1 MLNQVTIMG
10 RLAVEP
16 VLEQISSG
24 IPLCKFR
31 VASERDFPDRDGNR
45 QTDFLS
51 CVAWRNTAT
60 FLAKNFAKGS
70 MLIVQG
76 HLREEVWKDAE
87 GKGRSR
93 MVIEA
98 DNIYF
103 GETKQARMDRENR
116 RSSGDAYGYTDA
128 DVPPEF
134 AGDGQLPF

>member
-1 MLNQVTIMG
+1 
-10 RLAVEP
+10 
-16 VLEQISSG
+16 
-24 IPLCKFR
+24 
-31 VASERDFPDRDGNR
+31 
-45 QTDFLS
+45 
-51 CVAWRNTAT
+51 
-60 FLAKNFAKGS
+60 